1 MIGKRLKHA
10 QRYQEILR
18 GFLRNGFGYIIK
30 DLGLSEALAL
40 SLRKSQ
46 QPSDISQRSLG
57 ERLRNLFQEL
67 GTTFIKLGQI
77 ASTRRDLLPENIIRE
92 LEQLQNQVPPF
103 SSSEVHDI
111 IEKELGANVETIFSE
126 FQEQPVASA
135 SIAQVHMARL
145 HSGKKVAVKIQRPK
159 IQKAIETD
167 LEILHDLARLMDS
180 KFAWAKTYHLLD
192 MVEEFSR
199 KLMLELDFSNEGR
212 NTEKVANQFLKSQT
226 VKIPKIYWNYSTKKI
241 LTMDYIDGIKI
252 DDLEKLKEMGYDR
265 KKIAENF
272 AECMFQQIFAGGF
285 FHGDPHPGN
294 VVVTPG
300 GMIGLI
306 DFGLIGRLST
316 EMRYQFITLILA
328 MKKGKTD
335 AMINSLLKM
344 GLFSEEVDHTLLQF
358 DVEKLRDKYYD
369 RPLSEFHMG
378 EAINEL
384 LRIALRHHIQLP
396 AEFTVLGKTLMTLEG
411 IICFLDP
418 DFNMMKFA
426 EPYAEKTMKAYY
438 HPKRIAENTFQ
449 QIKEYSE
456 IFSEF
461 PKTLQNVTDMAK
473 KGKLRFEISAA
484 ELHTALK
491 KLNQISNKLS
501 FAIVL
506 LSFSIVC
513 TGLIIGSSIV
523 RQSTLIWELPIIEI
537 GAVIA
542 SLMFLWLLMGIFRS
556 GRF

>member
-226 VKIPKIYWNYSTKKI
+226 VKIP
-241 LTMDYIDGIKI
+241 
-252 DDLEKLKEMGYDR
+252 
-265 KKIAENF
+265 
-272 AECMFQQIFAGGF
+272 
-285 FHGDPHPGN
+285 
-294 VVVTPG
+294 
-300 GMIGLI
+300 
-306 DFGLIGRLST
+306 
-316 EMRYQFITLILA
+316 
-328 MKKGKTD
+328 
-335 AMINSLLKM
+335 
-344 GLFSEEVDHTLLQF
+344 
-358 DVEKLRDKYYD
+358 
-369 RPLSEFHMG
+369 
-378 EAINEL
+378 
-384 LRIALRHHIQLP
+384 
-396 AEFTVLGKTLMTLEG
+396 
-411 IICFLDP
+411 
-418 DFNMMKFA
+418 
-426 EPYAEKTMKAYY
+426 
-438 HPKRIAENTFQ
+438 
-449 QIKEYSE
+449 
-456 IFSEF
+456 
-461 PKTLQNVTDMAK
+461 
-473 KGKLRFEISAA
+473 
-484 ELHTALK
+484 
-491 KLNQISNKLS
+491 
-501 FAIVL
+501 
-506 LSFSIVC
+506 
-513 TGLIIGSSIV
+513 
-523 RQSTLIWELPIIEI
+523 
-537 GAVIA
+537 
-542 SLMFLWLLMGIFRS
+542 
-556 GRF
+556 